1 MAEFQVGQISGPV
14 SGMWSKSYGTVTAM
28 ARVDDEVAP
37 VNGGATDASDTD
49 VQDGEQAGAGQIIRR
64 NFSDTVLSSVA
75 TLGRALRIGAAA
87 SYIGVIDAIRGR
99 FQVHETLTQAWFL
112 IRVTA
117 VPSILMAIPFGVIV
131 SAQVGN
137 IVSELGADSMIGAA
151 GGLGVIKQGAPMATA
166 MLLGGAGAAA
176 IAADLGARTVRE
188 EVDALRV
195 MGIDPV
201 QRLVVPRI
209 AAMMLVA
216 PLLNILII
224 FIGVG
229 SGFLV
234 AVSALNVTPGSY
246 WQSFGA
252 FTTSI
257 DVWVSLVKALIFGFL
272 VVVIACQRGLEAK
285 GGPRGVAD
293 GVNAAVVM
301 SIAAAVVLNTVIT
314 QVVTMF
320 FPVRMA

>member
-1 MAEFQVGQISGPV
+1 MTMNTEI
-14 SGMWSKSYGTVTAM
+14 
-28 ARVDDEVAP
+28 DEVSIPTPAA
-37 VNGGATDASDTD
+37 V
-49 VQDGEQAGAGQIIRR
+49 IRK
-64 NFSDTVLSSVA
+64 NFADTVLSSVA
-75 TLGRALRIGAAA
+75 TLGRALRMGAQAVA
-87 SYIGVIDAIRGR
+87 VGVSDIFRLR
-99 FQVHETLTQAWFL
+99 VQVDETLRQAWFL
-112 IRVTA
+112 IKVTA

-137 IVSELGADSMIGAA
+137 IVSQLGADSMIGAA

-195 MGIDPV
+195 MGVDPV

-224 FIGVG
+224 FVG
-229 SGFLV
+229 IASGFV
-234 AVSALNVTPGSY
+234 AAVTAMDVTPGSY
-246 WQSFGA
+246 WQSFGS
-252 FTTSI
+252 FTTPA
-257 DVWVSLVKALIFGFL
+257 DVWVSLIKATLFGFL
-272 VVVIACQRGLEAK
+272 VVVIACQRGLEAN

-301 SIAAAVVLNTVIT
+301 SIAAVVVLNTAIT

-320 FPVRMA
+320 LPVRMA

>member
-1 MAEFQVGQISGPV
+1 M
-14 SGMWSKSYGTVTAM
+14 TA
-28 ARVDDEVAP
+28 ALKEE
-37 VNGGATDASDTD
+37 AT
-49 VQDGEQAGAGQIIRR
+49 AGQVLRR
-64 NFSDTVLSSVA
+64 NFTDTVISSLA
-75 TLGRALRIGAAA
+75 TLGRALRIGAEAIR
-87 SYIGVIDAIRGR
+87 IGSTDAIRLR

-137 IVSELGADSMIGAA
+137 IVSQLGADSMIGAA
-151 GGLGVIKQGAPMATA
+151 GGLGVVKQGAPMATA

-176 IAADLGARTVRE
+176 IASDLGARTIRE
-188 EVDALRV
+188 EVDAMRV
-195 MGIDPV
+195 MGVDPI

-224 FIGVG
+224 FVG
-229 SGFLV
+229 IASGFVV
-234 AVSALNVTPGSY
+234 AVSALDVTPGSY
-246 WQSFGA
+246 WESFGS
-252 FTTSI
+252 FTTPI
-257 DVWVSLVKALIFGFL
+257 DVWVSVVKALIFGFL

-301 SIAAAVVLNTVIT
+301 SVAAVAVLNIAIT

>member
-1 MAEFQVGQISGPV
+1 MAG
-14 SGMWSKSYGTVTAM
+14 
-28 ARVDDEVAP
+28 VDGEVAP
-37 VNGGATDASDTD
+37 ARAGATDTGDPEVPEA
-49 VQDGEQAGAGQIIRR
+49 EQASAARIIRR

-75 TLGRALRIGAAA
+75 TLGRALRMGAGAIYLGA
-87 SYIGVIDAIRGR
+87 NDAIRGR
-99 FQVHETLTQAWFL
+99 FQIHETLAQAWFL

-176 IAADLGARTVRE
+176 IAADLGARTIRE

-216 PLLNILII
+216 PLLNVLII
-224 FIGVG
+224 FVGVS
-229 SGFLV
+229 SGFVV

-246 WQSFGA
+246 WQSFGS
-252 FTTSI
+252 FTTSV
-257 DVWVSLVKALIFGFL
+257 DVWVSLVKALLFGFL

>member
-1 MAEFQVGQISGPV
+1 
-14 SGMWSKSYGTVTAM
+14 MWSRSYGTVTAM

-49 VQDGEQAGAGQIIRR
+49 AQDGEQAGAGQIIRR

-87 SYIGVIDAIRGR
+87 SYIGVIDAVRWR
-99 FQVHETLTQAWFL
+99 FQIHETLAQAWFL

>member
-1 MAEFQVGQISGPV
+1 MSAAEMPV
-14 SGMWSKSYGTVTAM
+14 RPDAEGMTV
-28 ARVDDEVAP
+28 
-37 VNGGATDASDTD
+37 
-49 VQDGEQAGAGQIIRR
+49 AGVVRR
-64 NFSDTVLSSVA
+64 NFAETVLSSLA
-75 TLGRALRIGAAA
+75 TLGRALRIGAGAIR
-87 SYIGVIDAIRGR
+87 IGVIDVVRLR

-117 VPSILMAIPFGVIV
+117 IPSVLMAIPFGVIV

-137 IVSELGADSMIGAA
+137 IVSQLGADSMIGAA

-176 IAADLGARTVRE
+176 IAADLGARTIRE
-188 EVDALRV
+188 EVDAMRV
-195 MGIDPV
+195 MGVDPI

-216 PLLNILII
+216 PLLNVLIVC
-224 FIGVG
+224 IGIA
-229 SGFLV
+229 SGFAV
-234 AVSALNVTPGSY
+234 AVAALDVTPGSY

-252 FTTSI
+252 FTTPI
-257 DVWVSLVKALIFGFL
+257 DIWVSLAKALIFGLL

-301 SIAAAVVLNTVIT
+301 SVAAVAVLNTAIT

>member
-1 MAEFQVGQISGPV
+1 
-14 SGMWSKSYGTVTAM
+14 MWSKSYGTVTAM
-28 ARVDDEVAP
+28 AGV
-37 VNGGATDASDTD
+37 
-49 VQDGEQAGAGQIIRR
+49 DGEVTPARVGVPDTGDPAVPEAEQASAARIIRR

-75 TLGRALRIGAAA
+75 TLGRALRMGAGAVYLGA
-87 SYIGVIDAIRGR
+87 NDAIRGR
-99 FQVHETLTQAWFL
+99 FQIHETLAQAWFL

-176 IAADLGARTVRE
+176 IAADLGARTIRE

-224 FIGVG
+224 FVG
-229 SGFLV
+229 ISSGFVV

-246 WQSFGA
+246 WQSFGS